1 MASRSAVFALIALVA
16 AWMNSVTGFIGTLP
30 TLRATGKQTSVQ
42 AEGADV
48 GVEDW
53 NTFEVYPNWR
63 TMVDVTKDQTRDV
76 VEIFFTLLGQGAR
89 CRLLVTPETTVEEIL
104 KRGRK
109 ELGFDQE
116 WIPDS
121 DFNCYVMEDH
131 GEIKPGAISG
141 PVKNH
146 GLTDFEY
153 EIYAVFE
160 PSTY

>member
-1 MASRSAVFALIALVA
+1 MLVLLALCAAVLKSITVFVGPLPSLRST
-16 AWMNSVTGFIGTLP
+16 S
-30 TLRATGKQTSVQ
+30 KQTSVQ
-42 AEGADV
+42 ASFVSEGIPKFD
-48 GVEDW
+48 
-53 NTFEVYPNWR
+53 TLSVYPNWR
-63 TMVDVTKDQTRDV
+63 AMVDVTNQQTRDV
-76 VEIFFTLLGQGAR
+76 VEIFFTFLGQGAR
-89 CRLLVTPETTVEEIL
+89 CRLLVTPDTTVEEIL

-121 DFNCYVMEDH
+121 EFKLYVMEDH

>member
-1 MASRSAVFALIALVA
+1 MTVFVGPLPSLRST
-16 AWMNSVTGFIGTLP
+16 S
-30 TLRATGKQTSVQ
+30 KQTSVQ
-42 AEGADV
+42 TFDEGIPEFD
-48 GVEDW
+48 
-53 NTFEVYPNWR
+53 TLEVYPNWR
-63 TMVDVTKDQTRDV
+63 AMVDVTNKQTRDV
-76 VEIFFTLLGQGAR
+76 VEIFFTFLGQGAR
-89 CRLLVTPETTVEEIL
+89 CRLLVTPDTTVEEIL

-121 DFNCYVMEDH
+121 DFKLYVMEDH

-153 EIYAVFE
+153 EIYAIFE